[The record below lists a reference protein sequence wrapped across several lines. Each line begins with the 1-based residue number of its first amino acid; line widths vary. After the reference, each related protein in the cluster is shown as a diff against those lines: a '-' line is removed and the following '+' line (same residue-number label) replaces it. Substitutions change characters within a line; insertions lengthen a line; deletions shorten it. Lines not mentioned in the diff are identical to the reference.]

1 MNNSHFCFLKFS
13 HELLLDFLPYLL
25 AILGVRGDR
34 GSEEKMERLGLLALP
49 PVPPP
54 PVHSPLP
61 CPSILRGLVM
71 RPAATPAEAEARG
84 RGSTMRISW
93 QASTTPSHESE
104 ARSKGGQ
111 WHEHLAGTRQDGK
124 TQESWGALHI
134 QDNSTCCYFS
144 FGKGKFR
151 ISAYSQKLGLLKLIS
166 NRSVCN
172 GAGK

>member
-1 MNNSHFCFLKFS
+1 
-13 HELLLDFLPYLL
+13 
-25 AILGVRGDR
+25 
-34 GSEEKMERLGLLALP
+34 MERLGLLALP

-124 TQESWGALHI
+124 TQESWGGRFTFKTIALAA
-134 QDNSTCCYFS
+134 TF
-144 FGKGKFR
+144 
-151 ISAYSQKLGLLKLIS
+151 LLEKAIFEFPRTAKNL
-166 NRSVCN
+166 VC
-172 GAGK
+172 